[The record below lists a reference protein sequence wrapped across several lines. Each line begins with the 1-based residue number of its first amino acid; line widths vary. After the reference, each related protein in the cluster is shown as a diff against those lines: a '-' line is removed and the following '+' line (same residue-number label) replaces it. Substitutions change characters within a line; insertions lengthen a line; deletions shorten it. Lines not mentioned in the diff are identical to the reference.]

1 MSEKTDKIDVRDL
14 IQVDSELLEN
24 ISTLIEDQAKESL
37 MNIFANLHPADI
49 AEIVNNLNI
58 EKASFCF
65 ELLDNETAGEVLIEL
80 DENLREKLL
89 KRIDTE
95 TIADI
100 VEELDADDAT
110 DIVSELSDEIADAV
124 LKNLDREESEDVKKL
139 LEYPEDSAGGIM
151 NSDFVY
157 VYEDNTV
164 KGAIKEVRNNAEE
177 FEHIYHI
184 YVLNHQDQ
192 LVGIVYLKSLLTNP
206 LRQKITS
213 IMEEDLIYV
222 NPETDQEEVA
232 SLMDKYDLVAI
243 PVVDSNKV
251 MLGRITIDDV
261 VDVINEEASEDIQ
274 KIVGLS
280 EEQESSDSIFRISR
294 IRLPWLIIGLVL
306 EVMNAIIL
314 SRFEASL
321 TQILVATFFMP
332 IVMAVGGSSGTQ
344 SAIVM
349 VRSLGS
355 KEIWFKEVIKKL
367 SKELFVSLLNGVV
380 LSSILFSLVFIFF
393 SQETVTIEF
402 TLILCLSLQI
412 IIFFST
418 MMGASIPI
426 ALRQLGFDP
435 AIATGPF
442 VTSSNDIIGL
452 LIYLSLVTWFML

>member
-1 MSEKTDKIDVRDL
+1 MSEKIDKIDVRDV
-14 IQVDSELLEN
+14 IQVDSELIEN
-24 ISTLIEDQAKESL
+24 ISTLIENQAKESL

-49 AEIVNNLNI
+49 AEIINNLNI
-58 EKASFCF
+58 EKASFAF

-89 KRIDTE
+89 KRIDAE
-95 TIADI
+95 TISDI
-100 VEELDADDAT
+100 VEELDTDDAT
-110 DIVSELSDEIADAV
+110 DIVSELPEELADAV
-124 LKNLDREESEDVKKL
+124 LEKLDREESEDVKKL

-157 VYEDNTV
+157 VYEDNTI
-164 KGAIKEVRNNAEE
+164 KGAIKEIRKHAEE

-184 YVLNHQDQ
+184 YVLNHSDQ

-213 IMEEDLIYV
+213 VMEEDLIYV
-222 NPETDQEEVA
+222 NPNTDQEEVA
-232 SLMDKYDLVAI
+232 ALMDKYDLVAI

-280 EEQESSDSIFRISR
+280 EEQESSDSVFRISR

-306 EVMNAIIL
+306 EVLNALIL
-314 SRFEASL
+314 SNYEASL

-355 KEIWFKEVIKKL
+355 KEIWLKEVAKKL
-367 SKELFVSLLNGVV
+367 GKELFVSLINGIV
-380 LSSILFSLVFIFF
+380 LSSILFSLVFLFF
-393 SQETVTIEF
+393 SQETVTISF

-412 IIFFST
+412 IILFST
-418 MMGASIPI
+418 MMGAAIPI
-426 ALRQLGFDP
+426 VLKKMGLDP